1 MPEVNWSLSL
11 AIGFGMLFGTV
22 LVRIV
27 DWLLGA
33 VRGKSA

>member
-11 AIGFGMLFGTV
+11 AIGFGMLFGT
-22 LVRIV
+22 LLIRLF

-33 VRGKSA
+33 VGGKR

>member
-11 AIGFGMLFGTV
+11 AIGFGMLFGTL
-22 LVRIV
+22 LVRIM

-33 VRGKSA
+33 ARWK